1 MGINEQVYNIFND
14 EGRLLQLEYGL
25 EALYSSYQAVSVI
38 SDSEVIFVSKKVPQQ
53 PLQAESHN
61 SIYKIG
67 NGLYVNIT
75 GLPADVDYIVDR
87 SRTLAAS
94 TEYTLGCKV
103 TPDIFATVLAE
114 KLQERI
120 QKTERRAPAFAAMV
134 GGFEGDTPMLYYTD
148 MSAVQYPCFA
158 SAAGEDYSK
167 ILKYLEK
174 HYKRGDREFAIQLA
188 ISSLLQSI
196 GKDAESTEIQVG
208 ILSKEG
214 IEYLSD
220 QKINEAIQN
229 IAENN

>member
-1 MGINEQVYNIFND
+1 MGINEQIYNTFND
-14 EGRLLQLEYGL
+14 EGRLLQLEYGM
-25 EALYSSYQAVSVI
+25 EALYSSYQTVSI
-38 SDSEVIFVSKKVPQQ
+38 LSNSEIIFVSKKVPQQ

-75 GLPADVDYIVDR
+75 GLPADIDYIVNR
-87 SRTLAAS
+87 ARTLAAS

-103 TPDIFATVLAE
+103 TPDIFATILAE
-114 KLQERI
+114 KLQENI
-120 QKTERRAPAFAAMV
+120 QTTKKRSPSFALTI
-134 GGFEGDTPMLYYTD
+134 GGFEKDTPMLYYSD

-167 ILKYLEK
+167 MVKYLEK
-174 HYKRGDREFAIQLA
+174 HYKREEKEFAIQLA

-196 GKDAESTEIQVG
+196 GKEAESTEIQVG
-208 ILSKEG
+208 VLSKDG

-220 QKINEAIQN
+220 QQINEVIQN